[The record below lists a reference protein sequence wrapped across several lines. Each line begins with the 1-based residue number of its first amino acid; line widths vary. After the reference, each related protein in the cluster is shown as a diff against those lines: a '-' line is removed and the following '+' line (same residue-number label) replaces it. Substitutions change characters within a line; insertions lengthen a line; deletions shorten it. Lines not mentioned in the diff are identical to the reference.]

1 MNFRLLTAEEY
12 PRWYH
17 DPSYPR
23 LLSRRNA
30 SLCPIFSVCWRKDV
44 TRYGD
49 CLTKMSC

>member
-1 MNFRLLTAEEY
+1 MNFRLLTAKEY
-12 PRWYH
+12 PAGITT
-17 DPSYPR
+17 SYPR

-49 CLTKMSC
+49 CLTEMSC

>member
-1 MNFRLLTAEEY
+1 MNFRLLTAKEY

-17 DPSYPR
+17 DQLSEA
-23 LLSRRNA
+23 LSRRNA